1 MLDGFFGEGQT
12 AFKVL
17 FALIVV
23 LGLLALAFWALRRF
37 GGQRLGG
44 GAARGRQPRLAVI
57 DAAMVDGR
65 RRLVLIR
72 RDNVEHLLI
81 IGGPTDVVIEQSIVR
96 ASGAPP
102 FRPAAPAAPAE
113 PMPRAVPLGEGSM
126 WPLQPEPA
134 PRVEPPRMESPRM
147 DSPRME
153 PSRAEPP
160 RMEGRPHR
168 PAPIEQ
174 TFHREEE
181 ERGPPGAPRERA
193 RQRAADPLAGLAEE
207 LGRTP
212 EEQAEPARHVEPR
225 QAEPRHAPSVRQLEP
240 RAAEQP
246 PRAVPRRAA
255 RPQPATAAP
264 APAPTAE
271 EAYTADAD
279 QNLAEMAQR
288 LEAALRRPAKGE
300 ERPPTQPQ
308 PVLRAVPAAAAD
320 EEPVAARPAA
330 PRPLRGEAA
339 RPLRAEAKAPQRS
352 LYDSLEQE
360 MASLLGRPNEKS

>member
-1 MLDGFFGEGQT
+1 
-12 AFKVL
+12 
-17 FALIVV
+17 
-23 LGLLALAFWALRRF
+23 
-37 GGQRLGG
+37 
-44 GAARGRQPRLAVI
+44 VI

-113 PMPRAVPLGEGSM
+113 PMPRSAPLGEGSM

-134 PRVEPPRMESPRM
+134 PRVEPPRVESPRI
-147 DSPRME
+147 
-153 PSRAEPP
+153 
-160 RMEGRPHR
+160 EGRPHR
-168 PAPIEQ
+168 HAPVEQ

-181 ERGPPGAPRERA
+181 EREPPAPPRERA
-193 RQRAADPLAGLAEE
+193 RPRAADPLAGLAEE
-207 LGRTP
+207 FGRSP
-212 EEQAEPARHVEPR
+212 EERAEPARH
-225 QAEPRHAPSVRQLEP
+225 AEPRHAPPVRQPEP

-264 APAPTAE
+264 ASAPTAE

-300 ERPPTQPQ
+300 ERPPTQQQ
-308 PVLRAVPAAAAD
+308 PVLRAVPAAAE
-320 EEPVAARPAA
+320 EEPVAARPAV
-330 PRPLRGEAA
+330 PRPARGEAA
-339 RPLRAEAKAPQRS
+339 GPVRAEAKAPQRS

-360 MASLLGRPNEKS
+360 MASLLGRPEKT